1 MKKVQEVGF
10 LIFLRYRKANN
21 EYLKCY
27 DRKQEAKYITYL
39 HTNDLNHYPMS
50 KQVDTKVDSTDEIKR
65 IDPEEFNLNKNFK
78 RMCSQI

>member
-27 DRKQEAKYITYL
+27 DIKQEAKYITYL

-65 IDPEEFNLNKNFK
+65 IDPDEFNLNKNFK

>member
-1 MKKVQEVGF
+1 
-10 LIFLRYRKANN
+10 
-21 EYLKCY
+21 
-27 DRKQEAKYITYL
+27 
-39 HTNDLNHYPMS
+39 MS